1 MKYTLEKLQKMMK
14 KTGGSLYLRG
24 TNITALPD
32 NLTVGGSLYLSGTN
46 ITALP
51 DNLTVGGSLDLSGT
65 NIKKNTAKR
74 LKNGDYVEGKYLY
87 ADNIL
92 THIKRKRRMKGYT
105 YYIGKIEGKNVIY
118 DGKNYAHCK
127 TFKDGVIDLQ
137 FKQAKERGAEQ
148 YKNLT
153 IESVINKDDAITMYR
168 IITGACR
175 QGTENFLNSLKE
187 TKEEYTV
194 KEIIDI
200 TDNQYGSETFKRFF
214 YK

>member
-1 MKYTLEKLQKMMK
+1 
-14 KTGGSLYLRG
+14 
-24 TNITALPD
+24 
-32 NLTVGGSLYLSGTN
+32 
-46 ITALP
+46 
-51 DNLTVGGSLDLSGT
+51 
-65 NIKKNTAKR
+65 
-74 LKNGDYVEGKYLY
+74 
-87 ADNIL
+87 
-92 THIKRKRRMKGYT
+92 MKGYT